1 MDRSEKERPGGP
13 GFGERGKAP
22 RTVNRPSTTEDS
34 PPSHTNPLRIR
45 STLVETRNLAP
56 SSSVGFQFRRTS
68 ASSQMD
74 RVSQRSTGANSQEST
89 YVLEALSSLSASEL
103 SDKAK
108 DLNARLERLDREEA
122 VQVARARALGMV
134 DQDKTSQ
141 ATTAKPEKPT
151 PEKKSPEG

>member
-1 MDRSEKERPGGP
+1 
-13 GFGERGKAP
+13 
-22 RTVNRPSTTEDS
+22 
-34 PPSHTNPLRIR
+34 
-45 STLVETRNLAP
+45 
-56 SSSVGFQFRRTS
+56 
-68 ASSQMD
+68 MD